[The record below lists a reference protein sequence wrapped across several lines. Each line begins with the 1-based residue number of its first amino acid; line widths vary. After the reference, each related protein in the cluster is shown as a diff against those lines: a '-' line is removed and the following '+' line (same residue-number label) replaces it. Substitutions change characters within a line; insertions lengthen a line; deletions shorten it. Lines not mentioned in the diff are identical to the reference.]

1 MFLLTVYN
9 LNVSVCHMLISY
21 IVQFCCTGAGQGR
34 TRDFFPREAVKA
46 WFHDGEFFA
55 RNRVCEMPKY
65 DGWLHMSDSIE
76 FALFFRFRSE

>member
-1 MFLLTVYN
+1 MLTPRENPSIKVRARSKTY
-9 LNVSVCHMLISY
+9 LFIRYVSVRCKVRLRPDS
-21 IVQFCCTGAGQGR
+21 TTA
-34 TRDFFPREAVKA
+34 K
-46 WFHDGEFFA
+46 FFA